1 MHNDFRVLEIHIM
14 LLVKYNEKQYRA
26 LKCRAF
32 LRFVG
37 EQELVQILSQ
47 VTCLLLNY
55 MTRACSF

>member
-47 VTCLLLNY
+47 VTCLLLI
-55 MTRACSF
+55 T